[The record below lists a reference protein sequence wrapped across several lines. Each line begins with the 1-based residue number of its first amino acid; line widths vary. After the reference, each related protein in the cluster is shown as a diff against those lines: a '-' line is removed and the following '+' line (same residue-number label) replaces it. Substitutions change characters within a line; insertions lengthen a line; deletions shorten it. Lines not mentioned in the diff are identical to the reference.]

1 MTLNPERWSECG
13 KDKNKTNMLCHRR
26 GKKGSIGGFRVYGK
40 VKGGVKSLTR
50 ETSLVVQWLR
60 LHPPNAGCLVLILGQ
75 GTRNPHAATRNLYTA
90 IKILHASRW
99 NKKEKLDMS

>member
-60 LHPPNAGCLVLILGQ
+60 LRGSNPDGMGSIPGQ
-75 GTRNPHAATRNLYTA
+75 GTR
-90 IKILHASRW
+90 ILHASRW